1 MESLPT
7 PSVGDGFITRS
18 LARMRGDF
26 QSTDGQQP
34 RRDPRGNP
42 PWGVDPGRLA
52 LREPHADA
60 LRGIRPLWATHAP
73 GPWATEVRDEIPAVG
88 SGGGPA
94 GDAPVRGRRRR
105 VNQSALPPQGRNV
118 SEDERPP
125 GARRASSSSR
135 YATARR
141 AIRDPVFDR
150 FQRMVRGSPREGGF
164 FGRYAR
170 RNPGDFV
177 VSGFLYCSVIASVAQ
192 FGIRQRDE
200 DFDTSYESL
209 LSLAA
214 TIGEVRPRH
223 TPDNVINLLPT
234 GTFKE
239 WRNSESDQ
247 RCPIC
252 LDDVSVQRLLQ
263 VLQPFNLMHLQYQED
278 DSVMKLSDCSHWL
291 HKDCLQ
297 VRP

>member
-1 MESLPT
+1 MDNLAT
-7 PSVGDGFITRS
+7 PSVGDGSFITRS
-18 LARMRGDF
+18 LVHMHGEF

-34 RRDPRGNP
+34 RRDPRSNP
-42 PWGVDPGRLA
+42 PWGMDPGRLA
-52 LREPHADA
+52 PREPHADA

-73 GPWATEVRDEIPAVG
+73 GSWGTEMRDEIAAGSGVG
-88 SGGGPA
+88 SS

-135 YATARR
+135 YAAARR

-177 VSGFLYCSVIASVAQ
+177 VSCFLVCSVGYQWLTLLFDSATRTLIHHTRVCYLWPRPSVKCNH
-192 FGIRQRDE
+192 
-200 DFDTSYESL
+200 DTPQTTS
-209 LSLAA
+209 
-214 TIGEVRPRH
+214 
-223 TPDNVINLLPT
+223 
-234 GTFKE
+234 
-239 WRNSESDQ
+239 
-247 RCPIC
+247 
-252 LDDVSVQRLLQ
+252 
-263 VLQPFNLMHLQYQED
+263 
-278 DSVMKLSDCSHWL
+278 
-291 HKDCLQ
+291 
-297 VRP
+297 